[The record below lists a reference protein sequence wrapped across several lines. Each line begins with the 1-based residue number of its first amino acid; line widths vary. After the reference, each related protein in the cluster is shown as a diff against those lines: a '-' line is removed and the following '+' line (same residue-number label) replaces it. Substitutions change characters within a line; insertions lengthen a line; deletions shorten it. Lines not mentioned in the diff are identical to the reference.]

1 MMAEKAKIARDP
13 VKRQAILL
21 NTCPQH
27 AKRIGRTLIFPGQTW
42 KEWETKREDVVFAGN
57 MLKFGQ
63 NNDASNY
70 LKSTGDKILVE
81 GSEFD
86 AVWGCGINYQDP
98 KIQNKQNWTGQNK
111 LGDVLMM
118 VRDLI

>member
-1 MMAEKAKIARDP
+1 
-13 VKRQAILL
+13 
-21 NTCPQH
+21 
-27 AKRIGRTLIFPGQTW
+27 
-42 KEWETKREDVVFAGN
+42 

-63 NNDASNY
+63 NNDAANY
-70 LKSTGDKILVE
+70 LKGTGDKILVE

-118 VRDLI
+118 VRDFI